1 MAMDEY
7 VKKIWKESF
16 KGFYKKHSRSLWFF
30 IYKTCGDESM
40 ADDIFQESFY
50 KYLRAEPVKLNEHQQ
65 KAYLFK
71 IAYRLIIDQ
80 VRKIKVQQD
89 KFSEMETDT
98 DVGFEKSKEQ
108 EISTALDMEKT
119 FKLLEPKERTLLW
132 LAYAEGYSHEEIA
145 AIIHSKEKS
154 IKVKLF
160 RVKKKFAD
168 ILRQQG
174 YNGEVKN

>member
-1 MAMDEY
+1 MDEY

-40 ADDIFQESFY
+40 ADDIFQESFS
-50 KYLRAEPVKLNEHQQ
+50 KYLRAEPVKLNEYQQ

-71 IAYRLIIDQ
+71 VAYRLIIDQ
-80 VRKIKVQQD
+80 VRKIKVQ
-89 KFSEMETDT
+89 KEKYSEMETDT
-98 DVGFEKSKEQ
+98 DVGFEESKEQ

-119 FKLLEPKERTLLW
+119 FKLLAPKESTLLW
-132 LAYAEGYSHEEIA
+132 LAYAEGYSHKEIA
-145 AIIHSKEKS
+145 TITHSKEKS

-160 RVKKKFAD
+160 RVKKKFAR
-168 ILRQQG
+168 ILRQRG
-174 YNGEVKN
+174 YSGEVKN

>member
-50 KYLRAEPVKLNEHQQ
+50 KYLRAEPVKLNQYQ
-65 KAYLFK
+65 RKAFLFK

-80 VRKIKVQQD
+80 VRKIKFQQ
-89 KFSEMETDT
+89 
-98 DVGFEKSKEQ
+98 EKSIEMAANPEAGIEAGKER

-119 FKLLEPKERTLLW
+119 FKFLAPKERTLLW
-132 LAYAEGYSHEEIA
+132 LAYAEGYSHKEIA
-145 AIIHSKEKS
+145 EITRAKEKS

-174 YNGEVKN
+174 YNGEAKN

>member
-1 MAMDEY
+1 MDEY

-16 KGFYKKHSRSLWFF
+16 KGFYRKHSRSLWFF

-71 IAYRLIIDQ
+71 VAYRLIIDQ
-80 VRKIKVQQD
+80 VRKIKIQQE
-89 KFSEMETDT
+89 KFNEIEADP
-98 DVGFEKSKEQ
+98 DVGFEESKEQ

-119 FKLLEPKERTLLW
+119 FKLLKPKERTLLW

-174 YNGEVKN
+174 YNGEAKN

>member
-50 KYLRAEPVKLNEHQQ
+50 KYLRAEPVKLNQYQ
-65 KAYLFK
+65 RKAFLFK

-80 VRKIKVQQD
+80 VRKIKFQQ
-89 KFSEMETDT
+89 
-98 DVGFEKSKEQ
+98 EKSIEMAANPEAGIEAGKER
-108 EISTALDMEKT
+108 EISTALDMEKPLN
-119 FKLLEPKERTLLW
+119 FWRQRRELSFGLPMPKGTATRRLRRLP
-132 LAYAEGYSHEEIA
+132 
-145 AIIHSKEKS
+145 
-154 IKVKLF
+154 VQ
-160 RVKKKFAD
+160 RKKAS
-168 ILRQQG
+168 R
-174 YNGEVKN
+174 

>member
-1 MAMDEY
+1 MDEY

-16 KGFYKKHSRSLWFF
+16 KGFYKKHSRSLWSF

-50 KYLRAEPVKLNEHQQ
+50 KYLRAEPVKLNEYQQ

-80 VRKIKVQQD
+80 VRRIKFQQE
-89 KFSEMETDT
+89 KSSEMETDP
-98 DVGFEKSKEQ
+98 DVGFEASNEQ
-108 EISTALDMEKT
+108 KITTALDMEKT
-119 FKLLEPKERTLLW
+119 FKLLAPKERTLLW
-132 LAYAEGYSHEEIA
+132 LAYAEGYSHKEIA

-154 IKVKLF
+154 IKVTLF
-160 RVKKKFAD
+160 RVKKKFAN

-174 YNGEVKN
+174 YNGEEKN

>member
-50 KYLRAEPVKLNEHQQ
+50 KYLRAEPVKLNEYQQ
-65 KAYLFK
+65 KSYLFK

-80 VRKIKVQQD
+80 VRRIKFQQE
-89 KFSEMETDT
+89 KSSEMETDP
-98 DVGFEKSKEQ
+98 DAGFESSKEQ

-119 FKLLEPKERTLLW
+119 FKLMAPKERTLLW
-132 LAYAEGYSHEEIA
+132 LAYAEGYSHKEIA
-145 AIIHSKEKS
+145 AITHSKEKS

-160 RVKKKFAD
+160 RVKKKFAN